1 MYHKEGGWPSNVDP
15 TELAETNKY
24 RKKIDKDP
32 AFA

>member
-1 MYHKEGGWPSNVDP
+1 MYHREGGWPYNVDP
-15 TELAETNKY
+15 TEQSDTAKY